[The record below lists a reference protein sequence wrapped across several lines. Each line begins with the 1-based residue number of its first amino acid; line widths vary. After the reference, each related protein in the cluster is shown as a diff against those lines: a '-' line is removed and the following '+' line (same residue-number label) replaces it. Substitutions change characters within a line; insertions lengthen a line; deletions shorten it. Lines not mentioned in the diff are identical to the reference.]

1 MEALQLQKYD
11 EWLTEH
17 MEELVAKY
25 PGKVVAI
32 HSDRIILVGDAEG
45 EIYRQVSE
53 LGLEPTP
60 LVFRVPREEDLQSIL

>member
-32 HSDRIILVGDAEG
+32 HRDRIILVGDAEV